1 MIWAANSVYIQLT
14 PQPMP
19 HCRVTFV
26 QDSCAPDT
34 ALQQSLH
41 QSQEIEVLESAPYSS
56 EGLQN
61 LQKYR
66 PDVVILDLD
75 QPEIDGVQMVRKIKA
90 METCDLK
97 VLVLSERHDMKSVLD
112 ILAAGASSYCRPNTP
127 LATLAEVI
135 QTTAE
140 GQAWIDPAVAPIVLK
155 QLQQSYGRF
164 CGTGV
169 DIQPDSSP
177 DLLVSPLSERELQV
191 LQLIVAG
198 YDNAAIATQ
207 LSIGIGTVKTHVRHI
222 LSKLSACDRTQAAV
236 RALRLGL
243 VP

>member
-1 MIWAANSVYIQLT
+1 MIWAANSACIQLASS
-14 PQPMP
+14 PMP
-19 HCRVTFV
+19 RCRVTFV
-26 QDSCAPDT
+26 QESCAPDT
-34 ALQQSLH
+34 ALQRLLH
-41 QSQEIEVLESAPYSS
+41 RSQEIEVLESASS
-56 EGLQN
+56 SPQGLQS
-61 LQKYR
+61 LEKRR
-66 PDVVILDLD
+66 PDVVILELD
-75 QPEIDGVQMVRKIKA
+75 RPEFDGVQMVRKIKA
-90 METCDLK
+90 VDTCDLK
-97 VLVLSERHDMKSVLD
+97 VLVLSERHDVKTVLD

-127 LATLAEVI
+127 LAILTEVI

-164 CGTGV
+164 CGTVV
-169 DIQPDSSP
+169 DIQPDTSP

-198 YDNAAIATQ
+198 YDNAAIAIQ

-243 VP
+243 VL

>member
-1 MIWAANSVYIQLT
+1 MICAANSAYIQLAA
-14 PQPMP
+14 QPMS

-26 QDSCAPDT
+26 QDSCVPDT
-34 ALQQSLH
+34 ALQRSLH
-41 QSQEIEVLESAPYSS
+41 QSQDIEVLESASS
-56 EGLQN
+56 SPEGLQS
-61 LQKYR
+61 LEKRR

-75 QPEIDGVQMVRKIKA
+75 RPEFDGVQMIRKIKA
-90 METCDLK
+90 VETCDLK
-97 VLVLSERHDMKSVLD
+97 VLVLSKRRDVKTVLD
-112 ILAAGASSYCRPNTP
+112 SLAAGASSYCKPNASV
-127 LATLAEVI
+127 ATLTEVI

-140 GQAWIDPAVAPIVLK
+140 GQAWIDPAIAPIVLK

-164 CGTGV
+164 CGPGAE
-169 DIQPDSSP
+169 IQPDTSP

-207 LSIGIGTVKTHVRHI
+207 LTIGIGTVKTHVRHI